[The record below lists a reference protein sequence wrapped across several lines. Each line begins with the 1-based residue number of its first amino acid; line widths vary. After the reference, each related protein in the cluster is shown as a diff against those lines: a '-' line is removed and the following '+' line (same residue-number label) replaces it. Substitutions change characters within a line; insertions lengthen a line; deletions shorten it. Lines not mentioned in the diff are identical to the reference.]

1 MNIKDELEKYGLSD
15 PLESVGMSTRYCD
28 YTIILLFPAIVW
40 MSYVQYFFPA
50 RQPWSYAISPIIL
63 LIVFIFYRIHLAI
76 LAKDLE
82 NGFRSKDIW
91 SEFRNTAITIGGV
104 ALIQNTIFFGF
115 YGNNL
120 NKIMSLFILIA
131 GSLSLI
137 HILTPPADSSE
148 IYKKTPFMK
157 IKLTRRIIEKMAKIV
172 DKM

>member
-28 YTIILLFPAIVW
+28 YTIVLLFPAIAW

-50 RQPWSYAISPIIL
+50 RLPWSYAISPIIL
-63 LIVFIFYRIHLAI
+63 LIVFVFYRIHLEI

-91 SEFRNTAITIGGV
+91 SEFRNTAITIGGL
-104 ALIQNTIFFGF
+104 ALIQNVIFFGF

-120 NKIMSLFILIA
+120 NKIFSIFIFIT

-137 HILTPPADSSE
+137 HILTPPSDSSE
-148 IYKKTPFMK
+148 LYKKTLFMRFGF
-157 IKLTRRIIEKMAKIV
+157 TRKIIEKMAKIL